1 MSIRDLLLGRPLR
14 SDEEATQKIGVLR
27 AIPVLG
33 LDALASAAYGPE
45 AALTI
50 LLPLGAH
57 ATHLIG
63 PITAVIIALL
73 VVVAASYHQTISA
86 YPGRAGAYTVASENL
101 GRGSALLA
109 ASALLL
115 DYILNV
121 AVAISAGV
129 GALVSAVPALLPHTL
144 GLCLAILA
152 LLAIVN
158 LRGVREAGLLFMAP
172 TYLFVATLGLIVIL
186 GSARALAAHGRPA
199 PVAPLPPLPPAT
211 TAVTPWLLLRAFAS
225 GCTAMTGVEAVSIA
239 VPLFAEPQA
248 ARAERTLTAIVGI
261 LALFLAGIAFLAFA
275 YGIVATPPGR
285 AGYESVLSQLVG
297 AVAGRGAFYYI
308 TMVAILSVLTLSANT
323 SFATLPRLC
332 RLLAL
337 DEFLPA
343 GFAHPGRRLVYSA
356 GIVALALAAG
366 ALLVIFGG
374 ITDRLIPLFAIGAFT
389 AFTLSQAGMVVHW
402 RRVGGGHA
410 GRAGLINAIGAAATG
425 TTAVVVAISKFT
437 QGAWLSVLAIP
448 AVMALLHA
456 IRRDAERIE
465 REVAERGP
473 LALDHR
479 PPPIVVVPLKRLD
492 RVARK
497 ALQLALTLSPEVEVV
512 QVLRE
517 EPGLEDLRPVWRVL
531 VEEPAIR
538 AGFTP
543 PRLVVIRAIY
553 RELYGPLLRHVR
565 QLLQEHPGRAIGVVI
580 PELMD
585 RRWYQ
590 VLLRSHRSEL
600 LKGLLLLHGGPRVIV
615 INTPWYRRAEA
626 ATPPR
631 GAAPPRS

>member
-73 VVVAASYHQTISA
+73 VVVTASYHQTISA

-152 LLAIVN
+152 LLTIVN

-186 GSARALAAHGRPA
+186 GSARALAAHGHPA

-308 TMVAILSVLTLSANT
+308 TMVAILSVLTLS
-323 SFATLPRLC
+323 
-332 RLLAL
+332 
-337 DEFLPA
+337 
-343 GFAHPGRRLVYSA
+343 
-356 GIVALALAAG
+356 
-366 ALLVIFGG
+366 
-374 ITDRLIPLFAIGAFT
+374 
-389 AFTLSQAGMVVHW
+389 
-402 RRVGGGHA
+402 
-410 GRAGLINAIGAAATG
+410 
-425 TTAVVVAISKFT
+425 
-437 QGAWLSVLAIP
+437 
-448 AVMALLHA
+448 
-456 IRRDAERIE
+456 
-465 REVAERGP
+465 
-473 LALDHR
+473 
-479 PPPIVVVPLKRLD
+479 
-492 RVARK
+492 
-497 ALQLALTLSPEVEVV
+497 PEVEVV

-600 LKGLLLLHGGPRVIV
+600 LKGLLLLYGGPRVIV